1 MALSTPE
8 GSLGMGVAVGVVAYS
23 VFQAHLP
30 PVVDVRT
37 VDSCNRDV
45 HASVKSATWQ
55 AAGATAAIALIAK
68 DATVFILG
76 GVVTLALAWSY
87 HHANAVSPLTG
98 KASGTMTADDIVW
111 SQQESLPHQVALYDT
126 VI

>member
-1 MALSTPE
+1 MA
-8 GSLGMGVAVGVVAYS
+8 MGLATGAVAYG

-45 HASVKSATWQ
+45 HASVKSAAWQ
-55 AAGATAAIALIAK
+55 AAAATAAIALIAK
-68 DATVFILG
+68 DATVFIFG
-76 GVVTLALAWSY
+76 GLVTLALAWSY
-87 HHANAVSPLTG
+87 HHANVVSPLTG
-98 KASGTMTADDIVW
+98 RASGTLMATDIVGA
-111 SQQESLPHQVALYDT
+111 QQDAMSHGGGYQQYDA

>member
-1 MALSTPE
+1 MALATPE
-8 GSLGMGVAVGVVAYS
+8 GSLAMGVATAAVAYG

-45 HASVKSATWQ
+45 HASIKSSAWQ
-55 AAGATAAIALIAK
+55 SAAAVGAIALIAK
-68 DATVFILG
+68 DATVFIFG
-76 GVVTLALAWSY
+76 GIVTLALAWTY
-87 HHANAVSPLTG
+87 HHANMVSPLTG
-98 KASGTMTADDIVW
+98 KASGPLLVTDIVGA
-111 SQQESLPHQVALYDT
+111 QQEALPGGQGSYDP